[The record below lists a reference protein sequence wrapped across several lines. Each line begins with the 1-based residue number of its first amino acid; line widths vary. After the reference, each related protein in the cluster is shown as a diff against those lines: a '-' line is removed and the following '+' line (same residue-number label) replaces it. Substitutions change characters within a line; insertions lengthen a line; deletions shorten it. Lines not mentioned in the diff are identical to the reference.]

1 MCVCVCVCVCNCNCN
16 KDELWMKRSTGYVT
30 HMGKKRNVYRVLVGI
45 AEEWRLLL
53 RCRCNGKI
61 IIIVWIGKM

>member
-1 MCVCVCVCVCNCNCN
+1 
-16 KDELWMKRSTGYVT
+16 MKRSTGYVT